1 MRIAYLVAEYPKI
14 SETFV
19 QSEIERHRA
28 AGLDVTVVSLFPCSD
43 RRLTTSVPVE
53 CLHVHP
59 TPSVRLLLASAAVL
73 RMLGTAPRAA
83 WEAVRF
89 RKYRDLV
96 RRTLVCRL
104 LDRWPGPPDR
114 FDIIHSHF
122 GPMGLLAS
130 ALRHAGRARAA
141 LVTTFHGIDISET
154 VERYGPS
161 YYAPL
166 FAVGDRFL
174 GVSQYWADSLRAM
187 GAPADRI
194 GVQHMGVD
202 CDKLVFQPRGRGGR
216 AHTQL
221 LSIGRLTEKKGHE
234 YSLRALALLRDRSPQ
249 LDVRLDIVGG
259 GPLRAELSSLRT
271 QLGLE
276 QRVQLHD
283 SLPHARVVQL
293 LEQADIFVLPSV
305 TARSGDMEG
314 IPVSLM
320 EAMALGL
327 PVVSTR
333 HSGIPELVEHERC
346 GLLVSERNVPELAL
360 ALEQLVRGPE
370 RWESMG
376 RAGRAIVE
384 REFDSARLSEQLRQ
398 DYAAVLAQRPPSGWR
413 GRSERRFE
421 RGVGEDGR
429 KSPGGPAG
437 AVSRH

>member
-43 RRLTTSVPVE
+43 PRLVTDVPVE
-53 CLHVHP
+53 CLDVHP

-73 RMLGTAPRAA
+73 RMLRTSPRAA
-83 WEAVRF
+83 LEAVRF

-130 ALRHAGRARAA
+130 ALRHAGRARSA
-141 LVTTFHGIDISET
+141 LVTTFHGVDISET
-154 VERYGPS
+154 VDRYGPR

-187 GAPADRI
+187 GAPAERI
-194 GVQHMGVD
+194 AVQHMGVD
-202 CDKLVFQPRGRGGR
+202 CDKLAFRPRGRSGR

-234 YSLRALALLRDRSPQ
+234 YTLRALALLRTQAPD
-249 LDVRLDIVGG
+249 LDIRLDIVGG
-259 GPLRAELSSLRT
+259 GPLRGELAGLLAELR
-271 QLGLE
+271 LE
-276 QRVQLHD
+276 QQVQLHD
-283 SLPHARVVQL
+283 SLPHARVVEL
-293 LEQADIFVLPSV
+293 LERADLFVLPSV

-320 EAMALGL
+320 EAMAQGL

-333 HSGIPELVEHERC
+333 HSGIPELVAHERC
-346 GLLVSERNVPELAL
+346 GLLVAERNVPELAR
-360 ALEQLVRGPE
+360 ALEQLVRDPA
-370 RWESMG
+370 RWEPMG
-376 RAGRAIVE
+376 REGRAIVE
-384 REFDSARLSEQLRQ
+384 RGFDSARLSEQLRQ
-398 DYAAVLAQRPPSGWR
+398 DYAETLRRSAGQRVAR
-413 GRSERRFE
+413 
-421 RGVGEDGR
+421 
-429 KSPGGPAG
+429 AG
-437 AVSRH
+437 AWRPGSDRSSVVPRD

>member
-43 RRLTTSVPVE
+43 RRLSTTVPVE
-53 CLHVHP
+53 CLYVHP

-73 RMLGTAPRAA
+73 RMVGTAPRAA

-130 ALRHAGRARAA
+130 ALRHAGRARSA

-154 VERYGPS
+154 VDRYGPR

-174 GVSQYWADSLRAM
+174 GVSQYWADSLRSM
-187 GAPADRI
+187 GAPADRVR
-194 GVQHMGVD
+194 VQHMGVD
-202 CDKLVFQPRGRGGR
+202 RDKFTFRARGHSGR

-221 LSIGRLTEKKGHE
+221 ISIGRLTEKKGHE
-234 YSLRALALLRDRSPQ
+234 YTLRALALLRTRAPE

-259 GPLRAELSSLRT
+259 GPLREPLLELRSE
-271 QLGLE
+271 LGLE
-276 QRVQLHD
+276 QSVQLHD
-283 SLPHARVVQL
+283 SLPHARVVEL
-293 LEQADIFVLPSV
+293 LDQADIFVLPSV

-320 EAMALGL
+320 EAMAQGL

-346 GLLVSERNVPELAL
+346 GLLVAERNVPELAL
-360 ALEQLVRGPE
+360 ALEQLVRAPA
-370 RWESMG
+370 RWEALG

-384 REFDSARLSEQLRQ
+384 RDFDSARLSEQLRQ
-398 DYAAVLAQRPPSGWR
+398 DYADVLAQRASGAWR
-413 GRSERRFE
+413 PEPEREANGPRSSAPR
-421 RGVGEDGR
+421 
-429 KSPGGPAG
+429 S
-437 AVSRH
+437 